1 VGVPEMVEALGLVP
15 LPVEGGLFAQSWRDD
30 TASAIY
36 YLLSA
41 PEFAAVHRL
50 DRLEIYAFH
59 AGDPVRLLLLW
70 PDGAVSEPVLGPDPA
85 AGHLPQVVV
94 PGGTWQAAETLGAWS
109 LVGTVV
115 VPPYTDDCVEFGT
128 AELAAAYPTH
138 AGRIRSLCR

>member
-1 VGVPEMVEALGLVP
+1 
-15 LPVEGGLFAQSWRDD
+15 
-30 TASAIY
+30 
-36 YLLSA
+36 
-41 PEFAAVHRL
+41 
-50 DRLEIYAFH
+50 
-59 AGDPVRLLLLW
+59 
-70 PDGAVSEPVLGPDPA
+70 
-85 AGHLPQVVV
+85 VV